1 MKIKLALSEKGI
13 EQAIKEYENWQKTL
27 ETRIE
32 QFVKRLS
39 EMGAEV
45 AKIRFTAA
53 VYDGDMSD
61 IAVQVEHDGKKATI
75 YATGQAV
82 GFIEFG
88 TGVAFAE
95 HPSGL
100 YAHGTYG
107 DGKGSNPNGW
117 VYDGVPGPTAQ
128 PVYNRKGEQKPG
140 VWRTKGNP
148 PACAMW
154 ESATQMAA
162 SVKTVWEEVMR

>member
-1 MKIKLALSEKGI
+1 MKIKLNLSDAGI
-13 EQAIKEYENWQKTL
+13 KQAQKEYDEWRKTL

-45 AKIRFTAA
+45 AKIRSTAA

-61 IAVQVEHDGKKATI
+61 IAVGVEPDGKKATV

-82 GFIEFG
+82 AFIEFG

-95 HPSGL
+95 HPSGM

-107 DGKGSNPNGW
+107 RGQGTKPNGW
-117 VYDGVPGPTAQ
+117 VYKGVPGPTAQ
-128 PVYNRKGEQKPG
+128 PVYNRLGEQKPD

-154 ESATQMAA
+154 ESAAQMAA